1 MREKEMFVGIR
12 IGKLI
17 AIRKWGRNKSSNQRW
32 LFRCDCG
39 NYTPVMVGSL
49 GRYTTDCGHCGVC
62 VNDRGDYKKN
72 SPYCSLHNIWIK
84 MRQRCNNPNNGDY
97 HNYGGRGIEVC
108 NKWNN
113 SYSEFKK
120 WALDNDWRPNRTQ
133 KYQSIDRIDVDGC
146 YCPENC
152 RWVDSK
158 TQNRNRRDNV
168 WIDFHG
174 EKIVLA
180 DLAEKYGIKQYIIG
194 RRYKQGYRE
203 DDLILPPNTLPRRF
217 KKYNFKNEMLTVEE
231 ISLKLNINEHAVRS
245 RIYKGTLNKNKKTKK
260 ETQ

>member
-1 MREKEMFVGIR
+1 M
-12 IGKLI
+12 IGDLI
-17 AIRKWGRNKSSNQRW
+17 E
-32 LFRCDCG
+32 
-39 NYTPVMVGSL
+39 
-49 GRYTTDCGHCGVC
+49 H
-62 VNDRGDYKKN
+62 KK
-72 SPYCSLHNIWIK
+72 
-84 MRQRCNNPNNGDY
+84 D
-97 HNYGGRGIEVC
+97 
-108 NKWNN
+108 
-113 SYSEFKK
+113 
-120 WALDNDWRPNRTQ
+120 
-133 KYQSIDRIDVDGC
+133 QSIDRIDVDGC

-217 KKYNFKNEMLTVEE
+217 KKYNFKNEMLTVKE

-245 RIYKGTLNKNKKTKK
+245 RIHKGTLNKNKKTEK